1 VSAIL
6 DFVSANPWVSVAV
19 AVRLAIWISA
29 VMVIFKSPKF
39 KRKWLWFFVSVIS
52 FSNGFHVSPSVTLW
66 IGVPVGAF
74 YVLWYWR
81 FGKPQIT
88 PLNTD
93 NPR

>member
-1 VSAIL
+1 MSAIL
-6 DFVSANPWVSVAV
+6 DFVRANPWVLVAV
-19 AVRLAIWISA
+19 AVGLAVWISA
-29 VMVIFKSPKF
+29 VRVVFKSPKF
-39 KRKWLWFFVSVIS
+39 KRKWLWFFLSVFS
-52 FSNGFHVSPSVTLW
+52 FSYDFDISPGVTLW